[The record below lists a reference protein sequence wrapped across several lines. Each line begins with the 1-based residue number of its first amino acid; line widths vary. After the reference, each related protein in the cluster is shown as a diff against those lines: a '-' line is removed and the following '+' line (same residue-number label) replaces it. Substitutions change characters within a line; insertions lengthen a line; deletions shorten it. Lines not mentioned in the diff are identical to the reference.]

1 MSSCRG
7 ERRHALDGVPEASAN
22 RRHLKNRA
30 NLLSETSV
38 KRCGAAFPR
47 SHVKGFTPKVVGDAE
62 LFPMLSFGSVI
73 S

>member
-1 MSSCRG
+1 
-7 ERRHALDGVPEASAN
+7 
-22 RRHLKNRA
+22 
-30 NLLSETSV
+30 LLSETSV